1 MSTGAI
7 IYLVVLL
14 VIHVGGFG
22 FFIFMDLKKHKGSN
36 NKKPKEDETE

>member
-1 MSTGAI
+1 MSTSAI

-36 NKKPKEDETE
+36 NKKLKEDGTE

>member
-7 IYLVVLL
+7 IYLVILL
-14 VIHVGGFG
+14 VLQVGGFG

-36 NKKPKEDETE
+36 NKKPKEDGTE

>member
-1 MSTGAI
+1 MSTSAI

-14 VIHVGGFG
+14 VLQVGGFG

-36 NKKPKEDETE
+36 SKKPKQNETE